1 MLTINDIDANPD
13 PDHLV
18 EEMTEIVTA
27 EETRGD
33 LQDLAQEID
42 AAEDMQVALIPEAS
56 ASTVAQFLLV
66 EVAVT
71 AREFLPMPIV
81 MAREPLLTA
90 AAIEREH
97 LPMAVVTEREP
108 PPAVIIRKPPPPS
121 KIREATL
128 LKEEREVSL

>member
-42 AAEDMQVALIPEAS
+42 AAEDTVVALIPEAS
-56 ASTVAQFLLV
+56 ASTVAQFLIV

-71 AREFLPMPIV
+71 AKEFLPMPIV
-81 MAREPLLTA
+81 MAREPLLTT

-108 PPAVIIRKPPPPS
+108 PPVVIIRKPPPPS